1 VTQPKISALRHY
13 KLAGFSVECLMN
25 LLTAVD
31 QDVEIVIRR
40 KPRSRKTGRISV
52 VAA

>member
-1 VTQPKISALRHY
+1 
-13 KLAGFSVECLMN
+13 MN

-40 KPRSRKTGRISV
+40 KPRFAQGWSDECRRCLTRRAEFDLL
-52 VAA
+52 AA